1 MKHLNVSGKRKRAVA
16 KAVINSGRGVVKV
29 NGKLIEFYQPEL
41 ARLKLQEP
49 LLIASGIAGDF
60 DMSETQSVSEH
71 DQNTPR
77 KARGGFDISVTVSGG
92 GLMSQAE
99 AARLAIAKALVRFT
113 KDKKLEKA
121 FLDYDRHLLV
131 ADVRR
136 REARKPNRHGK
147 ARSKRQKSYR

>member
-1 MKHLNVSGKRKRAVA
+1 MKHLNVTGKRKRAVA
-16 KAVINSGRGVVKV
+16 KAVIRQGSGVVRI
-29 NGKLIEFYQPEL
+29 NGRLLDFYQPEM

-49 LLIASGIAGDF
+49 ILLASGSAG
-60 DMSETQSVSEH
+60 
-71 DQNTPR
+71 N
-77 KARGGFDISVTVSGG
+77 FDIDVNVSGG

-99 AARLAIAKALVRFT
+99 ASRLSIARALVRFT
-113 KDKKLEKA
+113 KDKKLEKI

-136 REARKPNRHGK
+136 REARKPNTHGK